1 MQDAMYDDAA
11 LLSQPLGPLM
21 MQSSALARGNFGST
35 VTYSPKVFI
44 PLTKLC
50 RDRCHYC
57 TFSRDRSGSAAPYMS
72 IDEVLAVA
80 RAGAQQSCVEALF
93 TLGDKPELRYPKAQE
108 WLIAHGHETT
118 VDYLVAACKA
128 VLDETGLLPHVNAGV
143 LSREEMIRLREVS
156 ASMGLMMEICS
167 DRLME
172 KGGPH
177 YRSPDKAPALRLQML
192 DTAGELGIPF
202 TTGLLI
208 GIGETREE
216 RLQTLHAIQAAHE
229 KHGHVQEVIIQNFCP
244 KPGTPMQDF
253 PAAGLEEQLW
263 TVAVARLILSPEISL
278 QSPPN
283 LRDEL
288 DQLLAAGINDLGGI
302 SPVTVDHVNPEKAWP
317 EISRLSE
324 RLSRFGLALAAR
336 LPVYPAYVFA
346 HDRWLDAKVRKLVLR
361 HSDSMGLARDDDWIA
376 GVNEPQAMLPQGAPS
391 IAIASPVES
400 LLVSASKGERLS
412 EAQVASLFAARG
424 DDLGA
429 ILRSADAMRQ
439 RDAGDVVR
447 YVVNRN
453 INYTNICSYKCG
465 FCAFSK
471 RTGGNKPVEGPY
483 NLDHAEVVQ
492 RAREAWDAGA
502 TEVCMQGGIHPSY
515 DGNTYL
521 GLLRAV
527 KEAIPTMHVH
537 AFSPLEVSHGAQ
549 TLGISVTEFLQ
560 ELKRAGLGSL
570 PGTAAE
576 ILSDDMRAILCP
588 DKLNTSEW
596 LHVVSEAHKVGIR
609 TTSTIMFGSIESPVH
624 WARHLLAL
632 RDTQQETGGFTEFVP
647 LAFVHV
653 NSPIYKR
660 GLSRKGPTW
669 RETLLMYAVSRLV
682 FGKLMPNIQ
691 TSWVKLGPKGAQATL
706 NAGVND
712 FGGVLMNESISR
724 AAGASWGQ
732 GLSATEVEK
741 LILEMGRQPQQRTTL
756 YDKAPAR
763 PAVARRIDIVA
774 AGSQPQPACH

>member
-1 MQDAMYDDAA
+1 MHDDTA

-21 MQSSALARGNFGST
+21 MKSSARSRTRFGTT

-57 TFSRDRSGSAAPYMS
+57 TFSRDRSGQAAPFMS

-80 RAGAQQSCVEALF
+80 KAGAQQSCVEALF

-108 WLIAHGHETT
+108 WLDFHGYKTT
-118 VDYLVAACKA
+118 VDYLVDACKA
-128 VLDETGLLPHVNAGV
+128 VLEQTGLLPHVNAGV
-143 LSREEMIRLREVS
+143 LSREEMLRLREVS

-192 DTAGELGIPF
+192 DTAGELNIPF

-208 GIGETREE
+208 GIGETRQE
-216 RLQTLHAIQAAHE
+216 RLASLRAIQASHE
-229 KHGHVQEVIIQNFCP
+229 KYGHVQEVIIQNFCP

-263 TVAVARLILSPEISL
+263 TVAAARLILSPEISL

-317 EISRLSE
+317 EISRLGQ
-324 RLSRFGLALAAR
+324 RLARFGLALAAR
-336 LPVYPAYVFA
+336 LPVYPSYVFG
-346 HDRWLDAKVRKLVLR
+346 HDRWLDPRVRRLALR
-361 HSDSMGLARDDDWIA
+361 HSDALGLVRYDNWIA
-376 GVNEPQAMLPQGAPS
+376 GQTEPQYLLPASSPS
-391 IAIASPVES
+391 IAIASATEAI
-400 LLVSASKGERLS
+400 LQRAWMGERLS
-412 EAQVASLFAARG
+412 EEQIVTLFSARG
-424 DDLGA
+424 EDLAA
-429 ILRSADAMRQ
+429 ILRSANEMRR
-439 RDAGDVVR
+439 RDAGDTVR

-471 RTGGNKPVEGPY
+471 RTGGNQPVEGPY
-483 NLDHAEVVQ
+483 RLEHAEVVQ
-492 RAREAWDAGA
+492 RAQEAWDQGA

-527 KEAIPTMHVH
+527 KEAIPDMHVH
-537 AFSPLEVSHGAQ
+537 AFSPLEVSHGAH

-576 ILSDDMRAILCP
+576 ILTDDMRAILCP
-588 DKLNTSEW
+588 DKLNTAEW
-596 LHVVSEAHKVGIR
+596 LHVIGEAHRVGIR
-609 TTSTIMFGSIESPVH
+609 TTSTIMFGSVEAPVH

-632 RDTQQETGGFTEFVP
+632 RDLQQETGGLTEFVP

-682 FGKLMPNIQ
+682 FGKLIPNIQ

-706 NAGVND
+706 DAGVND

-732 GLSATEVEK
+732 GLSAAEVEK
-741 LILEMGRQPQQRTTL
+741 LILDAGRRPQQRTTL
-756 YDKAPAR
+756 YENAAAR
-763 PAVARRIDIVA
+763 PAAGRRIAILA
-774 AGSQPQPACH
+774 AGSQPQPACHQ